1 MNTTRIPFKHFIDT
15 ERITISREKLKTVQ
29 VNVGKLC
36 NQACLHCHVE
46 AGPKRTEQMQKKV
59 GDRIIELLQCSSGI
73 ETVDITG
80 GAPEL
85 NDNFKP
91 IALAAKALGLEVIDR
106 CNLTVFFEAG
116 HTDLPRFLS
125 ENKIRV
131 IASLPCYS
139 KENVEQQRGTGVFKK
154 SIAAL
159 QLLNEFGY
167 GQVGSG
173 LILDLVYNP
182 LGAFLPPEQSKLEQK
197 YKEELQELFQISFN
211 QLFTITNVPIS
222 RFLHQL
228 RREQKYDEYMN
239 LLAASFNLQAAE
251 AVMCRSLLSVG
262 WTGELFDCDFNQ
274 MLEMPLGG
282 VRKTIWEIDSFN
294 DIPIAAEIAFA
305 DHCYACTAGSGSSCS
320 GSLVTAS
327 RYGTG

>member
-1 MNTTRIPFKHFIDT
+1 MTRQG
-15 ERITISREKLKTVQ
+15 LKTVQ

-36 NQACLHCHVE
+36 NQACLHCHVD
-46 AGPKRTEQMQKKV
+46 AGPKRTERMQKNV
-59 GDRIIELLQCSSGI
+59 GERIIKLLERSSGI

-85 NDNFKP
+85 NENFRS
-91 IALAAKALGLEVIDR
+91 IALAARAFDIEVIDR

-116 HTDLPRFLS
+116 QADLPNFLC

-154 SIAAL
+154 SIEAL
-159 QLLNEFGY
+159 NLLNELGY

-182 LGAFLPPEQSKLEQK
+182 IGAFLPPEQSKLEQK
-197 YKEELQELFQISFN
+197 YKQELQELFHISFN

-239 LLAASFNLQAAE
+239 LLATSFNLQAAE
-251 AVMCRSLLSVG
+251 AVMCRSLVSVG
-262 WTGELFDCDFNQ
+262 WTGELYDCDFNQ

-282 VRKTIWEIDSFN
+282 VRKTIWDIDSFN

-305 DHCYACTAGSGSSCS
+305 DHCYACTAGGGSSCG
-320 GSLVTAS
+320 GSLVAVG
-327 RYGTG
+327 R